1 MYPGVWPNHSIL
13 SYKHADETGQ
23 KQTPPAGLRAFVIV
37 SETFP
42 KGEETMEVL
51 YARCCGLDVHRNMVV
66 ACLSIIEAGQRR
78 KEIRTFRTVT
88 KELLAMKQWLLSEG
102 CSHIGMESTGV
113 LWRPVYD
120 RLAGYFELVLV
131 NAAHMRQVPGHKT
144 DVQDADWLADLLQH
158 GLLTPSFVPDQP
170 QQDLR
175 DLTRLR
181 VRLIQD
187 RTQLINRLLKV
198 LQQAGIKLSG
208 VLSDVVGVSGRA
220 ILIALC
226 AGERDPERL
235 ASLVHKS
242 VAHKH
247 VQLVEALTGDLRSH
261 HQFLLGEL
269 LSLLQGVERSITHV
283 EQEIEQRLRPVEEQ
297 LVRLEK
303 ITGVSR
309 HTLHLL
315 CAEVGLDLSRFPDAA
330 HLASWAGIC
339 PGHKES
345 AGKRQSGRTRPANPY
360 VKAALVQAAH
370 ATVRTQTYLGE
381 QYRRLCNRRGAKRAA
396 VAVGHSILVIF
407 YHMMT
412 TGEPY
417 HEKGVEYFRNRAPD
431 KMERQL
437 VKRLRHLGY
446 QVTAPLAV

>member
-1 MYPGVWPNHSIL
+1 MEMKLVNP
-13 SYKHADETGQ
+13 
-23 KQTPPAGLRAFVIV
+23 QTPPAGLRAFV
-37 SETFP
+37 SAREAFP
-42 KGEETMEVL
+42 KGEEAMEVL
-51 YARCCGLDVHRNMVV
+51 YPRCCGLDVHRNQVV
-66 ACLSIIEAGQRR
+66 ACVSIIEAGQRR

-88 KELLAMKQWLLSEG
+88 KELLTMRQWLLEVG
-102 CSHIGMESTGV
+102 CSHVGMESTGV
-113 LWRPVYD
+113 LWRPIYD

-131 NAAHMRQVPGHKT
+131 NAAHMKQVPGHKT

-181 VRLIQD
+181 VHLIQD

-208 VLSDVVGVSGRA
+208 VLSEVMGVSGRA
-220 ILIALC
+220 ILAALC

-247 VQLVEALTGDLRSH
+247 AQLVEALTGDLRPH
-261 HQFLLGEL
+261 HQFLLCEWRAL
-269 LSLLQGVERSITHV
+269 LHEVERSILHV
-283 EQEIEQRLRPVEEQ
+283 EQEIEQRLRPVEEH
-297 LVRLEK
+297 LLRLEQ

-330 HLASWAGIC
+330 HLASWAGMC

-345 AGKRQSGRTRPANPY
+345 AGKRQSGRTRPANSY
-360 VKAALVQAAH
+360 VKTALVQAAH
-370 ATVRTQTYLGE
+370 ATARTQT
-381 QYRRLCNRRGAKRAA
+381 
-396 VAVGHSILVIF
+396 
-407 YHMMT
+407 
-412 TGEPY
+412 
-417 HEKGVEYFRNRAPD
+417 
-431 KMERQL
+431 
-437 VKRLRHLGY
+437 
-446 QVTAPLAV
+446 

>member
-1 MYPGVWPNHSIL
+1 MQMKLVTNRHPLPIFTEYRF
-13 SYKHADETGQ
+13 AT
-23 KQTPPAGLRAFVIV
+23 QTF
-37 SETFP
+37 S
-42 KGEETMEVL
+42 KGENIMEVL
-51 YARCCGLDVHRNMVV
+51 YPRCCGLDVHRNIVV
-66 ACLSIIEAGQRR
+66 ACLSIVEAGQRH

-88 KELLAMKQWLLSEG
+88 KELLLLRQWLLEAS
-102 CSHIGMESTGV
+102 CTHVGMESTGV
-113 LWRPVYD
+113 LWRPIYD

-158 GLLTPSFVPDQP
+158 GLLKPSFVPDQS

-181 VRLIQD
+181 VHLVQD
-187 RTQLINRLLKV
+187 RTQLINRILKA

-208 VLSDVVGVSGRA
+208 VLSDVSGMSGRA
-220 ILIALC
+220 ILQAWC
-226 AGERDPERL
+226 AGERDPEQL

-247 VQLVEALTGDLRSH
+247 AQLVEALTGDLRSH
-261 HQFLLGEL
+261 HQFLLCEL
-269 LSLLQGVERSITHV
+269 LSLLQGVERSIKHV
-283 EQEIEQRLRPVEEQ
+283 ELEIQQRLTPEEER
-297 LVRLEK
+297 LERLEK

-330 HLASWAGIC
+330 HLASWAGMC

-345 AGKRQSGRTRPANPY
+345 AGKRSSGRTRPANSY
-360 VKAALVQAAH
+360 VKVALVQAGH
-370 ATVRTQTYLGE
+370 ATARTQTYLGE
-381 QYRRLCNRRGAKRAA
+381 QYRRLRQRRGAKRAA
-396 VAVGHSILVIF
+396 LAVGHSILVIF

-412 TGEPY
+412 TDQPY
-417 HEKGVEYFRNRAPD
+417 HEKGVGYFRRRAPD
-431 KMERQL
+431 KIERHL
-437 VKRLRHLGY
+437 VQRLTRLGY
-446 QVTAPLAV
+446 QVTPPAA

>member
-1 MYPGVWPNHSIL
+1 
-13 SYKHADETGQ
+13 
-23 KQTPPAGLRAFVIV
+23 
-37 SETFP
+37 
-42 KGEETMEVL
+42 MEVV
-51 YARCCGLDVHRNMVV
+51 YERCCGLDVHRNMVV
-66 ACLSIIEAGQRR
+66 ACVSVIEAGQRR
-78 KEIRTFRTVT
+78 KETRTFRTIT
-88 KELLAMKQWLLSEG
+88 KELLSLRQWLLSEG
-102 CSHIGMESTGV
+102 CSHVGMESTGV

-131 NAAHMRQVPGHKT
+131 NAAHMRQVPGRKT

-158 GLLTPSFVPDQP
+158 GLLRPSFVPDQP

-181 VRLIQD
+181 VHLVQD
-187 RTQLINRLLKV
+187 RAQLINRILKV
-198 LQQAGIKLSG
+198 LQQGGIKLSG

-220 ILIALC
+220 ILQALC
-226 AGERDPERL
+226 GGERDPEQL
-235 ASLVHKS
+235 ALLVHKS

-247 VQLVEALTGDLRSH
+247 VQLVEALTGDLRPH
-261 HQFLLGEL
+261 HVFLLREL
-269 LSLLQGVERSITHV
+269 LSLLEGMERAINHV
-283 EQEIEQRLRPVEEQ
+283 EVEIEQRLGTEEEK
-297 LVRLEK
+297 LERLEK

-339 PGHKES
+339 PGQKES

-370 ATVRTQTYLGE
+370 TTARTQTYLGE
-381 QYRRLCNRRGAKRAA
+381 QYRRLRKRRGAKRAA
-396 VAVGHSILVIF
+396 VAVGHSILIIF

-417 HEKGVEYFRNRAPD
+417 HEKGVDYFHHRD
-431 KMERQL
+431 SGKGERL
-437 VKRLRHLGY
+437 LIRRLEKLGY
-446 QVTAPLAV
+446 QVTAPPAAS

>member
-1 MYPGVWPNHSIL
+1 
-13 SYKHADETGQ
+13 
-23 KQTPPAGLRAFVIV
+23 
-37 SETFP
+37 
-42 KGEETMEVL
+42 MEVV
-51 YARCCGLDVHRNMVV
+51 YERCCGLDVHRNTVV
-66 ACLSIIEAGQRR
+66 ACLSVVEAGQRR

-88 KELLAMKQWLLSEG
+88 KELLAMRQWLLSEG
-102 CSHIGMESTGV
+102 CSHVGMESTGV

-120 RLAGYFELVLV
+120 RLTGSFELVLV
-131 NAAHMRQVPGHKT
+131 NAAHMRQVPGRKT
-144 DVQDADWLADLLQH
+144 DVEDADWLADLLQH
-158 GLLTPSFVPDQP
+158 GLLTKSFVPDQS

-181 VRLIQD
+181 VHLVQD
-187 RTQLINRLLKV
+187 RAQLINRILKV
-198 LQQAGIKLSG
+198 LQQGGIKLSG

-220 ILIALC
+220 ILQALC
-226 AGERDPERL
+226 KGERDPERL
-235 ASLVHKS
+235 ALLVHKS

-261 HQFLLGEL
+261 HAFLLHEL
-269 LSLLQGVERSITHV
+269 LRLLEGMDLSIKHV
-283 EQEIEQRLRPVEEQ
+283 EIEIAQRLHAEEEK
-297 LVRLEK
+297 LDRLEK

-330 HLASWAGIC
+330 HLASWAGMC
-339 PGHKES
+339 PGQKES
-345 AGKRQSGRTRPANPY
+345 AGKRQSGRTRQANPY

-370 ATVRTQTYLGE
+370 TTVRTQTYLGE
-381 QYRRLCNRRGAKRAA
+381 QYRRLRKRRGAKRAA

-417 HEKGVEYFRNRAPD
+417 HEKGVDYFRRTPD
-431 KMERQL
+431 KVEGQL
-437 VKRLRHLGY
+437 VKRLTRLGY
-446 QVTAPLAV
+446 QVTAPLPV

>member
-1 MYPGVWPNHSIL
+1 
-13 SYKHADETGQ
+13 
-23 KQTPPAGLRAFVIV
+23 VIPDDV
-37 SETFP
+37 FP
-42 KGEETMEVL
+42 KGEEAMEVV
-51 YARCCGLDVHRNMVV
+51 YERCCGLDVHRDRVV
-66 ACLSIIEAGQRR
+66 AELSIIEAGQRR

-88 KELLAMKQWLLSEG
+88 KELLAMRQWLLEEG
-102 CSHIGMESTGV
+102 CSHVGMESTGV

-120 RLAGYFELVLV
+120 RLASYFELVLV
-131 NAAHMRQVPGHKT
+131 NAAHMKQVPGRKT

-170 QQDLR
+170 QQDVR

-181 VRLIQD
+181 VHLVQD
-187 RTQLINRLLKV
+187 RAQLINRILKV
-198 LQQAGIKLSG
+198 LQQGGIKLSG

-220 ILIALC
+220 ILQALC
-226 AGERDPERL
+226 VGERDPEQL
-235 ASLVHKS
+235 ASLVQKS

-247 VQLVEALTGDLRSH
+247 AQLVEALTGDLRSH
-261 HQFLLGEL
+261 HQFLLCEL
-269 LSLLQGVERSITHV
+269 LSLLQGVDRSIKHV
-283 EQEIEQRLRPVEEQ
+283 ELEIAQRLHPEEEQ
-297 LVRLEK
+297 LERLEE
-303 ITGVSR
+303 ITGISR

-360 VKAALVQAAH
+360 VKTALVQAAH
-370 ATVRTQTYLGE
+370 TTARTQTYLGE
-381 QYRRLCNRRGAKRAA
+381 QYRRLRKRRGAKRAA
-396 VAVGHSILVIF
+396 VAVGHSILVIY

-417 HEKGVEYFRNRAPD
+417 HEKGVEYFRSRNPARV
-431 KMERQL
+431 ERQL
-437 VKRLRHLGY
+437 VKRLRRLGY
-446 QVTAPLAV
+446 QVTAPPAS